1 MRAAQPNSSHNPT
14 SPDQCEASWL
24 CNKCVHASSLTCH
37 MLGTLITV
45 AHASAV
51 PYGQPEEGR
60 SCMNVTML
68 SSGDLDSLPPST
80 SVLLRKAVQPGL
92 QAIISNKAM
101 GLEGTDTKRVPLKA
115 VLIGRAAQHSALY
128 MVSWEDSSFGV
139 NGAIWIIELA
149 KEGARNLVPLRNN
162 RSSGFELGGFGFS
175 VLAPSSVYPE
185 IMIASSGFKN
195 GGGAEAE
202 ATCVRKGHSTM
213 RRRRVQ

>member
-1 MRAAQPNSSHNPT
+1 MLRH
-14 SPDQCEASWL
+14 
-24 CNKCVHASSLTCH
+24 SLVAC
-37 MLGTLITV
+37 LGTLITV

-51 PYGQPEEGR
+51 PYGQAEEGR

-68 SSGDLDSLPPST
+68 SSGDLDSLPLST

-92 QAIISNKAM
+92 QATISNKAM
-101 GLEGTDTKRVPLKA
+101 GLEGTDIKRVPLKA
-115 VLIGRAAQHSALY
+115 VLIGTVAQHSALY
-128 MVSWEDSSFGV
+128 IVSREDSSFGV

-149 KEGARNLVPLRNN
+149 KKGARNLVPLRNK

-175 VLAPSSVYPE
+175 VLASSSSLYPE

-202 ATCVRKGHSTM
+202 ATCVRKGAQHYETTACPAGCKEALNS
-213 RRRRVQ
+213 R